1 MSRWVEESGIEFRLR
16 ETKKKHNLV
25 KHAQRH
31 GRITAASHKP
41 PSASPATCSFRNRQG
56 LLAMDGPQTWQEV
69 AVPKVKSKW
78 MVNSTVAVK
87 PWSTA
92 SLCVQRLSRQ
102 GLGSAVLSWTD
113 TCSW

>member
-78 MVNSTVAVK
+78 MVNSTVK
-87 PWSTA
+87 SQS
-92 SLCVQRLSRQ
+92 SL
-102 GLGSAVLSWTD
+102 GLLPACACSGCLVRGSAPLY
-113 TCSW
+113 